1 MDIRNG
7 VAAKPIDIVSSDHE
21 FQAGVGLQEVSKAAH
36 IPLLK
41 WAIQHF
47 VLFAAEF

>member
-1 MDIRNG
+1 MGIRNG
-7 VAAKPIDIVSSDHE
+7 VAAKPVAIVCSDHG
-21 FQAGVGLQEVSKAAH
+21 FQAGADLQEVSKAAH

-41 WAIQHF
+41 WPIQHF